1 MERPTKIDYYLK
13 LASDAA
19 LRSTCLKRKYG
30 AVIVKDDRIVSTG
43 YNGAPRGRVNCGEL
57 GCPRMNVPNNTE
69 YSTCRS
75 VHAEANAIIHA
86 SYADLIGSDLY
97 LAGFDCKANSEVD
110 VTEPCPMCK
119 RFIINAQISRV
130 IVPDK
135 ENGHKIFSVKKWTL
149 PAYDDSIPKVIDQK
163 LTVKLPESKSGLIAV
178 PYGSEASLSA
188 NKVNYRDQ
196 VTRLA
201 EKILDE
207 LAYDKLSAYQ
217 PGSKVE
223 PCSEDLT
230 ESFVLLL
237 ASMDCLP
244 NEFAEMNASNP
255 KLRLTLEAYVKA
267 IDMLYRDKF
276 ESWEPFSNEVK
287 HTTLDII
294 AEGLALY
301 PLSTLTEN
309 NFHQFAQFVSDMTE
323 PKHELDMNHLMS
335 YSITFHDD
343 DDPDEKQL
351 HLESTCKTDNR
362 KILQVIDKEFF
373 LKLAPAVTIYGT
385 LMNCNKRNIPQRDNR
400 YTYYSLMCA
409 RLAIAR

>member
-1 MERPTKIDYYLK
+1 MERPTKINYYLK
-13 LASDAA
+13 LAADAA

-97 LAGFDCKANSEVD
+97 LAGFDCKTNSDVD

-119 RFIINAQISRV
+119 RFIINAQINRV

-149 PAYDDSIPKVIDQK
+149 PAYDDSIPKVIDQQ
-163 LTVKLPESKSGLIAV
+163 LTVKSPESKSGLVAV
-178 PYGSEASLSA
+178 PYGSEEPLYAKQVSH
-188 NKVNYRDQ
+188 RDQ
-196 VTRLA
+196 VTNLA
-201 EKILDE
+201 EKILSE
-207 LAYDKLSAYQ
+207 LTYDKIA
-217 PGSKVE
+217 SKLA
-223 PCSEDLT
+223 PSQWSDDLAKL
-230 ESFVLLL
+230 FVLLL
-237 ASMDCLP
+237 TAMDCLP
-244 NEFAEMNASNP
+244 NEFNEMSAANP
-255 KLRLTLEAYVKA
+255 KLRLTLEAFVKA
-267 IDMLYRDKF
+267 INMLYCKEF
-276 ESWEPFSNEVK
+276 ESWDPFSAEVK
-287 HTTLDII
+287 HATLDII

-323 PKHELDMNHLMS
+323 PKHELDANHLLT

-343 DDPDEKQL
+343 DNQDEKQL
-351 HLESTCKTDNR
+351 YLEITCKRDNR
-362 KILQVIDKEFF
+362 THVQVIDKDFVR
-373 LKLAPAVTIYGT
+373 KIAPAISIYGT
-385 LMNCNKRNIPQRDNR
+385 LMNCNKRNIPQRDNNR
-400 YTYYSLMCA
+400 YRYYQLMCT